1 MYQTIENSIRANI
14 SNQSLITCA
23 RIAELVKEPPCI
35 PYYEAYTYSLIARY
49 FELTEKR
56 IHNAY
61 VSHRYIFEND
71 CAMVTGKQMRNHV
84 RDVKSL
90 GVSYGYLC
98 EFDNGVVVQISYT
111 SNMIFNHRALLN
123 FAVILKDESEVA
135 KQIYNILAKNEFNN
149 KGYLKR
155 KKPWFSE
162 IKEEPLH
169 ATAKA
174 GEVSSMV
181 CPYFASMT
189 FEDKPRDTKP
199 MKMQSKKHCKTRMVN
214 QLDKNGNTVH
224 VWNSLTEAANTLG
237 VDIASIYRCC
247 TGRQKTSGAMQKG
260 AEGKYRFAYAD

>member
-1 MYQTIENSIRANI
+1 MYQTIENSIRENI

-49 FELTEKR
+49 FGLTEKR

-61 VSHRYIFEND
+61 VSHRYIFEDD
-71 CAMVTGKQMRNHV
+71 CAMVSGKQMRNHV
-84 RDVKSL
+84 RDIKSL

-123 FAVILKDESEVA
+123 FAIILKDESEVA
-135 KQIYNILAKNEFNN
+135 RQIYDILVKNEFN
-149 KGYLKR
+149 KMGYLKR
-155 KKPWFSE
+155 KTPWFSE

-174 GEVSSMV
+174 NETSSVV

-189 FEDKPRDTKP
+189 SEDKPHDTKP
-199 MKMQSKKHCKTRMVN
+199 VKMQSEKNYKTRTIN
-214 QLDKNGNTVH
+214 QLDKNGNTIH
-224 VWNSLTEAANTLG
+224 VWNSLTEAAKTLG
-237 VDIASIYRCC
+237 VDVTSIYRCC
-247 TGRQKTSGAMQKG
+247 SGKQKTSGG
-260 AEGKYRFAYAD
+260 RYRFAYAD